1 MSASAIL
8 WRRLDVPGYD
18 ACRLAQT
25 DSGWNLEGTAAYRQG
40 EMLACLVYKVAC
52 DRDWRTQEGFIHGW
66 IGERSIDFRLA
77 RSSDDVWT
85 LNGQVV
91 PQLKGCLD
99 LDLGF
104 TPATNLIQIRR
115 IALGIGEAA
124 DVLVAWFDER
134 AVTVDT
140 LYQRYERR
148 SEDTYWYTSPRFSYS
163 GLLRVNALGFVEKYP
178 DLWEAEP

>member
-1 MSASAIL
+1 MSTSTIL
-8 WRRLDVPGYD
+8 WRRLDVTGHD
-18 ACRLAQT
+18 ACRLIEEPG
-25 DSGWNLEGTAAYRQG
+25 GWRLEGTAAFHQDG
-40 EMLACLVYKVAC
+40 TLACLAYEITC

-85 LNGQVV
+85 LNGQVI

-104 TPATNLIQIRR
+104 TPATNLFQIRR
-115 IALGIGEAA
+115 IALGVGEAA

-140 LYQRYERR
+140 LCQRYERR
-148 SEDTYWYTSPRFSYS
+148 SEDTYWYTSPRFGYS

-178 DLWEAEP
+178 DLWEAES

>member
-1 MSASAIL
+1 VSTSTIL
-8 WRRLDVPGYD
+8 WRRLDVTGHD
-18 ACRLAQT
+18 ACRLIEEPG
-25 DSGWNLEGTAAYRQG
+25 GWRLEGTAAFHQDG
-40 EMLACLVYKVAC
+40 TLACLAYEITC

-66 IGERSIDFRLA
+66 IGERSLDFRLA

-85 LNGQVV
+85 LNGQVI

-104 TPATNLIQIRR
+104 TPATNLFQIRR
-115 IALGIGEAA
+115 IALGVGEAA
-124 DVLVAWFDER
+124 DVRVAWFDER
-134 AVTVDT
+134 ASTVDT

-148 SEDTYWYTSPRFSYS
+148 SEDTYWYTSPRFGYS

-178 DLWEAEP
+178 DLWEAES